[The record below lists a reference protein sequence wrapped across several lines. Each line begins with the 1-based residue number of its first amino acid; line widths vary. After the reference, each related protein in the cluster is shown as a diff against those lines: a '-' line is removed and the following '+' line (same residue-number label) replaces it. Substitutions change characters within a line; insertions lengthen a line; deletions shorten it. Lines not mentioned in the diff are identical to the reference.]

1 MGTITSR
8 DRQSSLVHG
17 SRAGKG
23 EDSLMPGGG
32 SSREGGDT
40 AFAEDRGVDEKNP
53 FNVPSSGGLGTHDA
67 GLTVIDNSPVDQ
79 WSLGRSPSK
88 IAHRRLGI
96 PNVAEVRAVCG
107 FLRKK

>member
-1 MGTITSR
+1 MGTIISR

-40 AFAEDRGVDEKNP
+40 AFPEDIGVDEKNP
-53 FNVPSSGGLGTHDA
+53 FDIPSSGALGTRDA
-67 GLTVIDNSPVDQ
+67 SLNVIDNSPVDQ
-79 WSLGRSPSK
+79 
-88 IAHRRLGI
+88 
-96 PNVAEVRAVCG
+96 
-107 FLRKK
+107 